1 MNATDREPPGPDS
14 LDRQLAALPRDLEPP
29 LLLWQGIQSNIQR
42 AQRRS
47 RPLGIAAAAACV
59 LLGSGIT
66 WMVLRGHDGSAS
78 APSAVALRTP
88 GINETLSPRYIATR
102 AALESTFRERLAL
115 LDPDTRT
122 QIEASLAVI
131 QKAHEDIRRA
141 LAAEPGNPVLEQ
153 LFESTWHDEIDL
165 YDRVVRTTQ
174 PTLARI

>member
-1 MNATDREPPGPDS
+1 MNTTDREPDA
-14 LDRQLAALPRDLEPP
+14 LDRRLGDLPRDIEPP
-29 LLLWQGIQSNIQR
+29 LLLWHSIESNIR
-42 AQRRS
+42 RTQRRA
-47 RPLGIAAAAACV
+47 RPLGLAAAAACV

-66 WMVLRGHDGSAS
+66 WLVLRGHTGAGD
-78 APSAVALRTP
+78 APLAVALRPP

-102 AALESTFRERLAL
+102 AALETTFRERLAL
-115 LDPDTRT
+115 LDPKTRA
-122 QIEASLAVI
+122 QIETSLAVI
-131 QKAHEDIRRA
+131 QRAHEDIRKA